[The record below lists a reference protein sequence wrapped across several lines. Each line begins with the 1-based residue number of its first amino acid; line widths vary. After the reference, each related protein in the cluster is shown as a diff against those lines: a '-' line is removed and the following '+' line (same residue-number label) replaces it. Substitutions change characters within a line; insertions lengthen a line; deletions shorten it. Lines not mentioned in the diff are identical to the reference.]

1 MKATPFLRV
10 LLLTVVF
17 NPAAHALDLI
27 ETLTRAEKYDALL
40 QVALADYMAIH
51 ETSGISKSVLLPQ
64 ISFNAFI
71 TESSIEIT
79 KSSTLPD
86 SDSDFSTNGFSLS
99 LDQVIYN
106 QQYWDTLDQS
116 NALIAQAAANYESA
130 RQALII
136 RAATAYFVVLGAQ
149 DSLEFS
155 RAEKES
161 AKRQLEQSK
170 ERFNVGLVAITD
182 VHEAQ
187 ANYDSAVAQEILAVN
202 TLYNSKEA
210 LRVIIDDP
218 LGELKPLIEEF
229 PLNGPD
235 PEDINQWQ
243 TRALTGNLDLK
254 ATMSGLR
261 AAKDGYDS
269 SRAGHYPTVNL
280 RANYSSDS
288 ADGNILGLGGR
299 DTDSTNITLSLTVP
313 LYEGG
318 STNAQIRKSAAKV
331 DRAQALLDQ
340 QRRITIQEI
349 RTAYLGVQT
358 AISTVKAYKQAL
370 KSSRTALEATQA
382 GFDVGTRT
390 SVDVLIV
397 EGSLYDSER
406 NYARSKYDY
415 LLAVLEL
422 KRAAGSLSA
431 MDIRNINQ
439 WLVH

>member
-1 MKATPFLRV
+1 MKVTPLLQV
-10 LLLTVVF
+10 LLFTLVI

-40 QVALADYMAIH
+40 QVALADYMAVQ
-51 ETSGISKSVLLPQ
+51 ETSGISESVLLPQ

-71 TESSIEIT
+71 AENSIKIT
-79 KSSTLPD
+79 KSSTLPN
-86 SDSDFSTNGFSLS
+86 SDSDFSTDGFSLS

-106 QQYWDTLDQS
+106 QQVWDTLDQS

-136 RAATAYFVVLGAQ
+136 RAATTYFVVLGAQ
-149 DSLEFS
+149 DNLEFS

-161 AKRQLEQSK
+161 AEQQREQSK
-170 ERFNVGLVAITD
+170 ERFNVGLIAITD

-187 ANYDSAVAQEILAVN
+187 ANYDSAVAREILAVN

-229 PLNGPD
+229 PLKNPD
-235 PEDINQWQ
+235 PDDIKQWQ
-243 TRALTGNLDLK
+243 NRALTENLDLK

-280 RANYSSDS
+280 RANYSSNS
-288 ADGNILGLGGR
+288 ADGNSLGLGGR

-318 STNAQIRKSAAKV
+318 LTNARTRKSAAEV

-340 QRRITIQEI
+340 QRRVTIQEI

-358 AISTVKAYKQAL
+358 AISSVNAYKQAL
-370 KSSRTALEATQA
+370 KSSRTALQATQA